1 MSGMPSPDSK
11 KIKPAETLREAY
23 QAADPRPLSSGDPYF
38 VDLTKAR
45 DSRAT
50 DDLKLMITNCAEG
63 RFSATVFSGHRGSG
77 KSTEL
82 RRLQQELLASHYTLY
97 LDVNDFL
104 DAADLDYTDLFL
116 LVSRALLDQL
126 RADGVSIDP
135 GLIKLVEEWF
145 VSVTKE
151 TEETVKLSAG
161 VAVEAKAGAELPF
174 IARLLAKLT
183 ADVKAGSSRKVG
195 TRVELDRYFSG
206 LLSNTNLLLISASE
220 ALAKAKRPSQILV
233 LVDNLDRVP
242 PKKGD
247 TLFFAHGSQLQ
258 DLKCHVV
265 YTVSID
271 TFYSHRGIGNV
282 FPNHEILPNVKLRA
296 SRSDPSPRKDA
307 FSALREVI
315 EKRINVGKL
324 LTDPKLAEQVIAQ
337 SGGSVRQLVRLLREA
352 VLSSQSRGKEAIDAQ
367 SIDDA
372 ARALRLG
379 FERILAAEDYERL
392 ALTFVSKRI
401 KQDVDHMR
409 LLSNTAVLE
418 YNGTDLWH
426 DVNPLIE
433 SIDAFKEALAKT
445 RRPVRTRKARK

>member
-1 MSGMPSPDSK
+1 MSAMAPGPK
-11 KIKPAETLREAY
+11 QTKPAETLRDAY
-23 QAADPRPLSSGDPYF
+23 QAADPRPLPSGDPYF
-38 VDLTKAR
+38 VDLTSAR

-63 RFSATVFSGHRGSG
+63 HFSATVFSGHRGSG

-82 RRLQQELLASHYTLY
+82 RRLQHELLASHYTLY

-126 RADGVSIDP
+126 RADGISVDP
-135 GLIKLVEEWF
+135 GLLKLVEDWF

-220 ALAKAKRPSQILV
+220 ALVKAKRPSQILV

-247 TLFFAHGSQLQ
+247 NLFFAHGSQLQ
-258 DLKCHVV
+258 DLNCHVV
-265 YTVSID
+265 YTISID
-271 TFYSHRGIGNV
+271 TFYSHWGIGNV
-282 FPNHEILPNVKLRA
+282 FPNHEILPNVKLRTN
-296 SRSDPSPRKDA
+296 RSDPSQRKEA
-307 FSALREVI
+307 FNALHQVI
-315 EKRINVGKL
+315 EKRINVAKL
-324 LTDPKLAEQVIAQ
+324 LTDPKLTDQLIAQ
-337 SGGSVRQLVRLLREA
+337 SGGSARQLIRLLREA
-352 VLSSQSRGKEAIDAQ
+352 VLSSQSRGKEAMDAQ
-367 SIDDA
+367 SVEDA
-372 ARALRLG
+372 ARALRLD

-392 ALTFVSKRI
+392 AAASVSKRI

-409 LLSNTAVLE
+409 LLSNTAILE

-433 SIDAFKEALAKT
+433 SIDAFKEALTKT
-445 RRPVRTRKARK
+445 KRSVRAHKPGK